1 MPVSGPTSGVKF
13 FFAQMQKHGTIS
25 IMQHVQEAIRKSV
38 ILIDR
43 SRASLRYDKQRI
55 GNAQMV
61 ISRSHILLEKLSY
74 AIDINQWL
82 LAQPPLA
89 NVNGSCEVQVVERR
103 TPRIG
108 WVGAASHSLLK
119 DRLALI

>member
-1 MPVSGPTSGVKF
+1 VGQQAELNF

-43 SRASLRYDKQRI
+43 SRASLRHDKQRI
-55 GNAQMV
+55 DNAQMV
-61 ISRSHILLEKLSY
+61 TSRSHILLEKLSH

-103 TPRIG
+103 TPGIG
-108 WVGAASHSLLK
+108 
-119 DRLALI
+119 